1 MPTTPN
7 YGWDTPADTDYVT
20 NGALS
25 IRTLGDDAD
34 ATVYAVE
41 EAKVDRAGDTMTGSL
56 IVPTVDDEAI
66 IVRQQDADGIGRI
79 VIQSFAGTERGAI
92 GFQSNNTFAIELTS
106 NTFRLIVTAAGDI
119 YKSTTPPGGGLSTA
133 RYIPFQIATGLQT
146 VSANTDVSVSL
157 PTGFTQAPLIQVTPQ
172 SNSSSVVT
180 GHAGN
185 VTTSSFRLY
194 NTDNATR
201 IFAWQAIQMTSSSA
215 EG

>member
-56 IVPTVDDEAI
+56 IVPTVDEEAI
-66 IVRQQDADGIGRI
+66 IIKQDADDLGRI
-79 VIQSFAGTERGAI
+79 VIQSLAGTERGAI
-92 GFQSNNTFAIELTS
+92 GFNNNDVFAIELTL
-106 NTFRLIVTAAGDI
+106 NTYRLIVTATGDI
-119 YKSTTPPGGGLSTA
+119 IKSTTPPGGGLSTA
-133 RYIPFQIATGLQT
+133 RYIPFQIATGLET
-146 VSANTDVSVSL
+146 VSANSDVSVSL
-157 PTGFTQAPLIQVTPQ
+157 PTGFTRAPLIQVTAQ
-172 SNSSSVVT
+172 SSSSTAVT
-180 GHAGN
+180 GHVGG

-194 NTDNATR
+194 NTSGNTR
-201 IFAWQAIQMTSSSA
+201 NFAWQAIQMTSSSA